1 MATTKKTTTET
12 KEVVEE
18 PVEEIVAEP
27 EEPKKVVIKLPLDRD
42 PQKNAPVFVSVNEET
57 YLIQR
62 GVEVEVPDYVAE
74 VLRQADTQTES
85 AMRFIAR
92 AQERSNK

>member
-1 MATTKKTTTET
+1 MATTAKKAAA
-12 KEVVEE
+12 VE
-18 PVEEIVAEP
+18 EEIVETPEVIEPAEP
-27 EEPKKVVIKLPLDRD
+27 RRVVIKLPLDRD